1 MSTLEA
7 AFSQLPAPIQDK
19 LGSMIR
25 RVRRL
30 LFIRGLCATLA
41 VALACLLTIM
51 LIDASVTLFSSTSRW
66 VLSLSGLGIT
76 LVAAWWFLL
85 RPLSRRFT
93 LTQMA
98 RIIEIRHPELQE
110 RISTAVELLSSND
123 PESIKG
129 SEELIGA
136 VVDSAIVDVEAV
148 DPKTEFKPART
159 AKFAGIALAL
169 TLVIGGALIIW
180 PTQSW
185 TLLQRAVAPFLDI
198 GNAYADS
205 LVVEPGD
212 IRIAKGETVTIS
224 LSANHKKLKRAEI
237 RRLLEDGSESVERM
251 TLDFEGEDGTRQ
263 FSISFPAVEED
274 FTYRLRA
281 GSALTRY
288 YEVTTVVPPAIG
300 QIEVEYDYPDYT
312 NLETKTAVTE
322 TGEIRAVANTHVTL
336 TTTPTKG
343 IETARLVL
351 NDGADLGEPQLVEG
365 NLQWQFDLKPGVNGH
380 WKIELTDADGFTN
393 QPLTY
398 PLEVLPDKSPSV
410 IVTQP
415 VERELRLRPTEQLP
429 VISEIIE
436 DFGFKDA
443 AFLITPIGADRPEEI
458 PIELPKATRIVE
470 TYVSSATLNLSKI
483 KVNGNQRRLG
493 VQVMVRDSRP
503 ESYDG
508 PGVGLSEP
516 FFITL
521 DVNAKTLAQQA
532 VEAKKKAVEEQLRK
546 AKQELEKA
554 RNEMRRAEQELKRTD
569 DVSERAMRPLK
580 QFSENAENARKEL
593 DKVASSFDE
602 SFLQEQADKARAIA
616 NEEVAQARETS
627 DLIPVTANKS
637 ERLKKSQAARKQIE
651 EAIKGVDEIAKAMR
665 EANEEFDMISKLN
678 DLANRQQEL
687 ANRAEEMSRE
697 EAQREAAINQAT
709 REFTK
714 QKLEEL
720 AKEQMD
726 QFRNQQEQVQQ
737 QLGEM
742 LQDNPEAL
750 EEVLGAQQER
760 AEQLA
765 AAADALAEEQ
775 KDLKALNQEATQS
788 NEAKQDA
795 LREQLI
801 DHLQKEQ
808 EKLASQ
814 MQDQSEAAANKPQPP
829 KSNASDPDTTPEEP
843 QENKPSEKLAKASDQ
858 ASETAEQLANDN
870 LESAADS
877 ANDASESM
885 AEAAAASEASDAS
898 EAAEPSETDSSDP
911 SSPEASPGEPEMA
924 KASDQPAATEGNQPK
939 VPHSPQP
946 SLSDLAQ
953 RQDALAEQI
962 EMVRD
967 GDLQQALSAIEAQ
980 LQADAQ
986 ALRAETNSLEETLQS
1001 LDQHNARSAADRA
1014 EQALNQGANEAKDA
1028 AQHLA
1033 NAEQI
1038 QDQAQSNGQ
1047 LESGELSQPAQQAMQ
1062 RAAQEQQQAA
1072 QALDR
1077 ASGALEAS
1085 ANSLAQSQE
1094 QLQPS
1099 DEGGQVA
1106 DSGEM
1111 AEGFND
1117 VTESAQSQDA
1127 QQASQQAQ
1135 QAADSLQQLAQNAM
1149 KKLGAQ
1155 GQNPGMADSDQPNSN
1170 PELASEP
1177 DGSLNLNE
1185 SGEKTADA
1193 DGSGIPPEL
1202 KAMGISAEDWS
1213 RFKGAISGGNAAGIE
1228 TDLPA
1233 EYRELVGRYFQVI
1246 AKEAGKE

>member
-30 LFIRGLCATLA
+30 LFIRGLCAILA

-66 VLSLSGLGIT
+66 VLSLSGLGLT

-110 RISTAVELLSSND
+110 RVSTAVELLSSND

-136 VVDSAIVDVEAV
+136 VVDSAIIDVEAV
-148 DPKTEFKPART
+148 DPKTEFKLART
-159 AKFAGIALAL
+159 AKFASIALAL
-169 TLVIGGALIIW
+169 ALVISGALIIW

-205 LVVEPGD
+205 LIVEPGD

-224 LSANHKKLKRAEI
+224 VSAKNMKLKRAEI
-237 RRLLEDGSESVERM
+237 RRLLKDGSDSVERM
-251 TLDFEGEDGTRQ
+251 TLDSEGDDGTKQ
-263 FSISFPAVEED
+263 FFISFPAVEED

-281 GSALTRY
+281 GLALTRY

-336 TTTPTKG
+336 TTTPTKE
-343 IETARLVL
+343 IEMARLVL

-365 NLQWQFDLKPGVNGH
+365 SLQWQFDLKPGMNGH

-393 QPLTY
+393 QPPTY

-443 AFLITPIGADRPEEI
+443 AFVITPIGADRPEEI
-458 PIELPKATRIVE
+458 PIELPTATRIAE
-470 TYVSSATLNLSKI
+470 TYVSNATLNLSKI

-508 PGVGLSEP
+508 PGEGLSEP

-546 AKQELEKA
+546 AKQDLEKA
-554 RNEMRRAEQELKRTD
+554 RDEMRRAEQELKRTD

-580 QFSENAENARKEL
+580 QFSENAENARMEL
-593 DKVASSFDE
+593 DKVAASLDE
-602 SFLQEQADKARAIA
+602 SFLQEQADKAKAIA
-616 NEEVAQARETS
+616 NEEVARARETS
-627 DLIPVTANKS
+627 DLIPVTDNKS
-637 ERLKKSQAARKQIE
+637 ERIEKSQEARKQIE
-651 EAIKGVDEIAKAMR
+651 EAIKGIDEIAKVMR
-665 EANEEFDMISKLN
+665 EANEKFDMISKLN

-687 ANRAEEMSRE
+687 ANRAVEMSRE
-697 EAQREAAINQAT
+697 KARREAAIDQAT
-709 REFTK
+709 REFTR

-720 AKEQMD
+720 ANQQMN
-726 QFRNQQEQVQQ
+726 QFRNQQEQVQEQ
-737 QLGEM
+737 IGEM

-750 EEVLGAQQER
+750 EEVLGAQLER
-760 AEQLA
+760 AQQLA
-765 AAADALAEEQ
+765 AAADALAENQ
-775 KDLKALNQEATQS
+775 KDLKALNVEATQS
-788 NEAKQDA
+788 NAAKQEA

-808 EKLASQ
+808 EKIASQ
-814 MQDQSEAAANKPQPP
+814 MQDQSEASANNPQSPKATASKPNIILSYQ
-829 KSNASDPDTTPEEP
+829 
-843 QENKPSEKLAKASDQ
+843 QENETSKKLAKASDQ
-858 ASETAEQLANDN
+858 ARETAEQLANDN
-870 LESAADS
+870 LESAAKS
-877 ANDASESM
+877 ANAASESM
-885 AEAAAASEASDAS
+885 AEAAAPSEAS
-898 EAAEPSETDSSDP
+898 SSDP
-911 SSPEASPGEPEMA
+911 SSSEASPGEPEMA
-924 KASDQPAATEGNQPK
+924 EASDQPAATESNQPE
-939 VPHSPQP
+939 VPDTPLP
-946 SLSDLAQ
+946 SLGDLAQ
-953 RQDALAEQI
+953 RQDAIAKQI
-962 EMVRD
+962 EMVRN
-967 GDLQQALSAIEAQ
+967 GDLQQTLSAIEAQ

-986 ALRAETNSLEETLQS
+986 TLRAETNSFEETLQS

-1014 EQALNQGANEAKDA
+1014 EQALIQGANEAKDA

-1033 NAEQI
+1033 NAEQM
-1038 QDQAQSNGQ
+1038 QDHAQSDGQ
-1047 LESGELSQPAQQAMQ
+1047 LDSGELSQPAQQAMQ

-1072 QALDR
+1072 EALDR

-1085 ANSLAQSQE
+1085 ASSLAQSQE

-1099 DEGGQVA
+1099 DDGNQVA

-1111 AEGFND
+1111 AGGFND

-1135 QAADSLQQLAQNAM
+1135 EAADSLQQLAQNAM

-1155 GQNPGMADSDQPNSN
+1155 GQNQGMADSDQPNSN

-1185 SGEKTADA
+1185 SGEKSADA
-1193 DGSGIPPEL
+1193 YGSNIPPEL
-1202 KAMGISAEDWS
+1202 EAMGISAEDWS

>member
-66 VLSLSGLGIT
+66 VLSLSGLGLT
-76 LVAAWWFLL
+76 LVATWWFLL

-159 AKFAGIALAL
+159 AKFASIALAL
-169 TLVIGGALIIW
+169 TLIISGALIIW
-180 PTQSW
+180 PAQSW

-205 LVVEPGD
+205 LIVEPGD

-224 LSANHKKLKRAEI
+224 VSAKNKKLKRAEI
-237 RRLLEDGSESVERM
+237 RRLLEDGSESLERM
-251 TLDFEGEDGTRQ
+251 TLDFEGDDGTKQ

-281 GSALTRY
+281 GLALTRY
-288 YEVTTVVPPAIG
+288 YEVTTVVAPAIG

-322 TGEIRAVANTHVTL
+322 TGEIRAVANTRVTL
-336 TTTPTKG
+336 TTTPTKE
-343 IETARLVL
+343 IEMARLVL
-351 NDGADLGEPQLVEG
+351 NNGADLGEPKLVEG
-365 NLQWQFDLKPGVNGH
+365 SLQWQFDLKPGMNGH

-393 QPLTY
+393 QPPTY

-443 AFLITPIGADRPEEI
+443 AFVITPIGTDRPEEI
-458 PIELPKATRIVE
+458 PIELPTATRIAE
-470 TYVSSATLNLSKI
+470 TYVSNATLNLSKI

-508 PGVGLSEP
+508 PGEGLSEL

-546 AKQELEKA
+546 AKQDLEKA
-554 RNEMRRAEQELKRTD
+554 RDEMRRAEQELKRTD

-580 QFSENAENARKEL
+580 QFSENAENARMEL
-593 DKVASSFDE
+593 DKVAASLDE
-602 SFLQEQADKARAIA
+602 SFLQEQADKAKAIA
-616 NEEVAQARETS
+616 NEEVAKARETS
-627 DLIPVTANKS
+627 DLIPMTDNKS
-637 ERLKKSQAARKQIE
+637 ERIEKSQEARKQIE
-651 EAIKGVDEIAKAMR
+651 EAITGIDEIAKAMR
-665 EANEEFDMISKLN
+665 EANEKFDMISKLN

-697 EAQREAAINQAT
+697 KAQREAAIDQAT
-709 REFTK
+709 REFTQ

-720 AKEQMD
+720 ANQQMN
-726 QFRNQQEQVQQ
+726 QFRNQQEQVQE

-750 EEVLGAQQER
+750 EEVLGAQLER
-760 AEQLA
+760 AQQLA
-765 AAADALAEEQ
+765 AAADALAENQ
-775 KDLKALNQEATQS
+775 KDLKALNVEATHSNAAKQEA
-788 NEAKQDA
+788 
-795 LREQLI
+795 LRGQLI

-808 EKLASQ
+808 EKIASQ
-814 MQDQSEAAANKPQPP
+814 MHDQSEAAANNPQSP
-829 KSNASDPDTTPEEP
+829 KATASDTNTTLSDQ
-843 QENKPSEKLAKASDQ
+843 QENETSKKLAKASDQ
-858 ASETAEQLANDN
+858 ARETAEQLANDN
-870 LESAADS
+870 LESAAKS
-877 ANDASESM
+877 ANAASESM
-885 AEAAAASEASDAS
+885 AEAAASDAAATSEAS
-898 EAAEPSETDSSDP
+898 SSDP
-911 SSPEASPGEPEMA
+911 SSSEASPGEPEMA
-924 KASDQPAATEGNQPK
+924 EASDQPAATESNQPE
-939 VPHSPQP
+939 VPDTPLP
-946 SLSDLAQ
+946 SLGDLAQ
-953 RQDALAEQI
+953 RQDAIAEQI

-967 GDLQQALSAIEAQ
+967 GDLQQTLSAIEAQ

-986 ALRAETNSLEETLQS
+986 TLRAETNSFEETLQS

-1014 EQALNQGANEAKDA
+1014 EQALIQGANEAKDA

-1033 NAEQI
+1033 NAEQM
-1038 QDQAQSNGQ
+1038 QDQAQSSGQ
-1047 LESGELSQPAQQAMQ
+1047 LSSGELSQPAQQAMQ

-1072 QALDR
+1072 EALDR

-1085 ANSLAQSQE
+1085 ASSLAQSQE
-1094 QLQPS
+1094 QIHPF
-1099 DEGGQVA
+1099 DDGNQVA

-1111 AEGFND
+1111 AGGFND
-1117 VTESAQSQDA
+1117 VTESAQSEDA

-1135 QAADSLQQLAQNAM
+1135 EAADSLQQLAQNAM

-1155 GQNPGMADSDQPNSN
+1155 GQNQSMADSDQPNSD
-1170 PELASEP
+1170 PDLASEP

-1185 SGEKTADA
+1185 SGEKSADA
-1193 DGSGIPPEL
+1193 YGSNIPPEL
-1202 KAMGISAEDWS
+1202 KAMGVSAEDWS

>member
-30 LFIRGLCATLA
+30 LFIRGLCAILA

-66 VLSLSGLGIT
+66 VLSLSGLGLT

-110 RISTAVELLSSND
+110 RVSTAVELLSSND

-136 VVDSAIVDVEAV
+136 VVDSAIIDVEAV
-148 DPKTEFKPART
+148 DPKTEFKLART
-159 AKFAGIALAL
+159 AKFASIALAL
-169 TLVIGGALIIW
+169 ALVISGALIIW

-205 LVVEPGD
+205 LIVEPGD

-224 LSANHKKLKRAEI
+224 VSAKNMKLKRAEI
-237 RRLLEDGSESVERM
+237 RRLLKDGSDSVERM
-251 TLDFEGEDGTRQ
+251 TLDSEGDDGTKQ
-263 FSISFPAVEED
+263 FFISFPAVEED

-281 GSALTRY
+281 GLALTRY

-336 TTTPTKG
+336 TTTPTKE
-343 IETARLVL
+343 IEMARLVL

-365 NLQWQFDLKPGVNGH
+365 SLQWQFDLKPGMNGH

-393 QPLTY
+393 QPPTY

-443 AFLITPIGADRPEEI
+443 AFVITPIGADRPEEI
-458 PIELPKATRIVE
+458 PIELPTATRIAE
-470 TYVSSATLNLSKI
+470 TYVSNATLNLSKI

-508 PGVGLSEP
+508 PGEGLSEP

-546 AKQELEKA
+546 AKQDLEKA
-554 RNEMRRAEQELKRTD
+554 RDEMRRAEQELKRTD

-580 QFSENAENARKEL
+580 QFSENAENARMEL
-593 DKVASSFDE
+593 DKVAASLDE
-602 SFLQEQADKARAIA
+602 SFLQEQADKAKAIA
-616 NEEVAQARETS
+616 NEEVARARETS
-627 DLIPVTANKS
+627 DLIPVTDNKS
-637 ERLKKSQAARKQIE
+637 ERIEKSQEARKQIE
-651 EAIKGVDEIAKAMR
+651 EAIKGIDEIAKVMR
-665 EANEEFDMISKLN
+665 EANEKFDMISKLN

-687 ANRAEEMSRE
+687 ANRAVEMSRE
-697 EAQREAAINQAT
+697 KARREAAIDQAT
-709 REFTK
+709 REFTR

-720 AKEQMD
+720 ANQQMN
-726 QFRNQQEQVQQ
+726 QFRNQQEQVQEQ
-737 QLGEM
+737 IGEM

-750 EEVLGAQQER
+750 EEVLGAQLER
-760 AEQLA
+760 AQQLA
-765 AAADALAEEQ
+765 AAADALAENQ
-775 KDLKALNQEATQS
+775 KDLKALNVEATQS
-788 NEAKQDA
+788 NAAKQEA

-808 EKLASQ
+808 EKIASQ
-814 MQDQSEAAANKPQPP
+814 MQDQSEASANNPQSP
-829 KSNASDPDTTPEEP
+829 KATALNPNIILSYQ
-843 QENKPSEKLAKASDQ
+843 QENETSKKLAKASDQ
-858 ASETAEQLANDN
+858 ARETAEQLANDN
-870 LESAADS
+870 LESAAKS
-877 ANDASESM
+877 ANAASESM
-885 AEAAAASEASDAS
+885 AEAAAPSEAS
-898 EAAEPSETDSSDP
+898 SSDP
-911 SSPEASPGEPEMA
+911 SSSEASPGEPEMA
-924 KASDQPAATEGNQPK
+924 EASDQPAATESNQPE
-939 VPHSPQP
+939 VPDTPLP
-946 SLSDLAQ
+946 SLGDLAQ
-953 RQDALAEQI
+953 RQDAIAKQI
-962 EMVRD
+962 EMVRN
-967 GDLQQALSAIEAQ
+967 GDLQQTLSAIEAQ

-986 ALRAETNSLEETLQS
+986 TLRAETNSFEETLQS

-1014 EQALNQGANEAKDA
+1014 EQALIQGANEAKDA

-1033 NAEQI
+1033 NAEQM
-1038 QDQAQSNGQ
+1038 QDHAQSDGQ
-1047 LESGELSQPAQQAMQ
+1047 LDSGELSQPAQQAMQ

-1072 QALDR
+1072 EALDR

-1085 ANSLAQSQE
+1085 ASSLAQSQE

-1099 DEGGQVA
+1099 DDGNQVA

-1111 AEGFND
+1111 AGGFND

-1135 QAADSLQQLAQNAM
+1135 EAADSLQQLAQNAM

-1155 GQNPGMADSDQPNSN
+1155 GQNQGMADSDQPNSN

-1185 SGEKTADA
+1185 SGEKSADA
-1193 DGSGIPPEL
+1193 YGSNIPPEL
-1202 KAMGISAEDWS
+1202 EAMGISAEDWS

>member
-19 LGSMIR
+19 LGLMIR

-66 VLSLSGLGIT
+66 VLSLSGLGLT
-76 LVAAWWFLL
+76 LVAAWWSLL

-110 RISTAVELLSSND
+110 RISTSVELLSSND

-129 SEELIGA
+129 SQELIGA
-136 VVDSAIVDVEAV
+136 VVDSAIVDVQAV

-159 AKFAGIALAL
+159 AKFASITLAL
-169 TLVIGGALIIW
+169 TLVISGALIIW

-205 LVVEPGD
+205 LIVEPGD
-212 IRIAKGETVTIS
+212 TRIAKGETVTIS
-224 LSANHKKLKRAEI
+224 VSAKNKKLKRAEI

-251 TLDFEGEDGTRQ
+251 TLDFEGDDGTKQ
-263 FSISFPAVEED
+263 FSISFPAVGED

-281 GSALTRY
+281 GLALTRY
-288 YEVTTVVPPAIG
+288 YKVTTVVPPAIG
-300 QIEVEYDYPDYT
+300 QIEVEYNYPDYT
-312 NLETKTAVTE
+312 NLETKTAITE

-336 TTTPTKG
+336 TTTPTKE
-343 IETARLVL
+343 IEMARLVL

-365 NLQWQFDLKPGVNGH
+365 SLQWQFDLKPGMNGH
-380 WKIELTDADGFTN
+380 WKIELTDAEGFTN
-393 QPLTY
+393 QPPTY

-458 PIELPKATRIVE
+458 PIELPTATRIAE
-470 TYVSSATLNLSKI
+470 TYVSNATLSLNKI
-483 KVNGNQRRLG
+483 KVNGIQRRLG

-508 PGVGLSEP
+508 PGEGVSEP

-546 AKQELEKA
+546 AKQDLEKA
-554 RNEMRRAEQELKRTD
+554 RDGMRRAEQELKRTD

-580 QFSENAENARKEL
+580 QFSENAENAQTEL
-593 DKVASSFDE
+593 DKVAASLDD
-602 SFLQEQADKARAIA
+602 SFLQEQADKAKAIA
-616 NEEVAQARETS
+616 NEEVAKARETS
-627 DLIPVTANKS
+627 DMIPVTDNKS
-637 ERLKKSQAARKQIE
+637 ERIEKSQKARKQIE
-651 EAIKGVDEIAKAMR
+651 EAIKGIDEIAEAMR
-665 EANEEFDMISKLN
+665 EASETFDMISELN
-678 DLANRQQEL
+678 DLATRQQEL

-697 EAQREAAINQAT
+697 KAQREAAIDQAT
-709 REFTK
+709 REFTQ

-720 AKEQMD
+720 ANQQMN
-726 QFRNQQEQVQQ
+726 QFRNQQEQVQE

-742 LQDNPEAL
+742 LQDNSEAL
-750 EEVLGAQQER
+750 EEVLGAQLER
-760 AEQLA
+760 AQQLA
-765 AAADALAEEQ
+765 AAADALAEKQ
-775 KDLKALNQEATQS
+775 KDLKALNEEATQS
-788 NEAKQDA
+788 NAAKQEA

-801 DHLQKEQ
+801 DHLQMEQ

-814 MQDQSEAAANKPQPP
+814 IQDQSEAAANKPQSP
-829 KSNASDPDTTPEEP
+829 KPNVSDPDTTPAER
-843 QENKPSEKLAKASDQ
+843 QENKPSEKLAEASNQ
-858 ASETAEQLANDN
+858 ASETAEQLANDD

-885 AEAAAASEASDAS
+885 AEAAASDA
-898 EAAEPSETDSSDP
+898 AAPSESSSSDP
-911 SSPEASPGEPEMA
+911 SSSEASPGEPEMA
-924 KASDQPAATEGNQPK
+924 EAGDQPAATEGNQPE
-939 VPHSPQP
+939 VPNPPLP
-946 SLSDLAQ
+946 SISDLAQ
-953 RQDALAEQI
+953 RQDAITEQI

-986 ALRAETNSLEETLQS
+986 ALRNETNSLEETLQS
-1001 LDQHNARSAADRA
+1001 LDQHSARSAADRA
-1014 EQALNQGANEAKDA
+1014 KQALNQGANEAKDA

-1033 NAEQI
+1033 NAEQM
-1038 QDQAQSNGQ
+1038 QDQAQSSGQ
-1047 LESGELSQPAQQAMQ
+1047 LESGELSQPAQLAMQ

-1099 DEGGQVA
+1099 DDGGQVA

-1149 KKLGAQ
+1149 RKLGAQ
-1155 GQNPGMADSDQPNSN
+1155 GQNQGMADSDQPNSN

-1193 DGSGIPPEL
+1193 DGSGIPSEL

-1228 TDLPA
+1228 TDLPV

>member
-19 LGSMIR
+19 LGLMIR

-66 VLSLSGLGIT
+66 VLSLSGLGLT
-76 LVAAWWFLL
+76 LVAAWWSLL

-110 RISTAVELLSSND
+110 RISTSVELLSSND

-129 SEELIGA
+129 SQELIGA
-136 VVDSAIVDVEAV
+136 VVDSAIVDVQAV

-159 AKFAGIALAL
+159 AKFASITLAL
-169 TLVIGGALIIW
+169 TLVISGALIIW

-205 LVVEPGD
+205 LIVEPGD
-212 IRIAKGETVTIS
+212 TRIAKGETVTIS
-224 LSANHKKLKRAEI
+224 VSAKNKKLKRAEI

-251 TLDFEGEDGTRQ
+251 TLDFEGDDGTKQ
-263 FSISFPAVEED
+263 FSISFPAVGED

-281 GSALTRY
+281 GLALTRY

-300 QIEVEYDYPDYT
+300 QIEVEYNYPDYT
-312 NLETKTAVTE
+312 NLETKTAITE

-336 TTTPTKG
+336 TTTPTKE
-343 IETARLVL
+343 IEMARLVL

-365 NLQWQFDLKPGVNGH
+365 SLQWQFDLKPGMNGH
-380 WKIELTDADGFTN
+380 WKIELTDAEGFTN
-393 QPLTY
+393 QPPTY

-458 PIELPKATRIVE
+458 PIELPTATRIAE
-470 TYVSSATLNLSKI
+470 TYVSNATLSLNKI
-483 KVNGNQRRLG
+483 KVNGIQRRLG

-508 PGVGLSEP
+508 PGEGVSEP

-546 AKQELEKA
+546 AKQDLEKA
-554 RNEMRRAEQELKRTD
+554 RDGMRRAEQELKRTD

-580 QFSENAENARKEL
+580 QFSENAENAQTEL
-593 DKVASSFDE
+593 DKVAASLDD
-602 SFLQEQADKARAIA
+602 SFLQEQADKAKAIA
-616 NEEVAQARETS
+616 NEEVAKARETS
-627 DLIPVTANKS
+627 DMIPVTDNKS
-637 ERLKKSQAARKQIE
+637 ERIEKSQKARKQIE
-651 EAIKGVDEIAKAMR
+651 EAIKGIDEIAEAMR
-665 EANEEFDMISKLN
+665 EASETFDMISELN
-678 DLANRQQEL
+678 DLATRQQEL

-697 EAQREAAINQAT
+697 KAQREAAIDQAT
-709 REFTK
+709 REFTQ

-720 AKEQMD
+720 ANQQMN
-726 QFRNQQEQVQQ
+726 QFRNQQEQVQE

-742 LQDNPEAL
+742 LQDNSEAL
-750 EEVLGAQQER
+750 EEVLGAQLER
-760 AEQLA
+760 AQQLA
-765 AAADALAEEQ
+765 AAADALAEKQ
-775 KDLKALNQEATQS
+775 KDLKALNEEATQS
-788 NEAKQDA
+788 NAAKQEA

-801 DHLQKEQ
+801 DHLQMEQ

-814 MQDQSEAAANKPQPP
+814 IQDQSEAAANKPQSP
-829 KSNASDPDTTPEEP
+829 KPNVSDPDTTPAER
-843 QENKPSEKLAKASDQ
+843 QENKPSEKLAEASNQ
-858 ASETAEQLANDN
+858 ASETAEQLANDD

-885 AEAAAASEASDAS
+885 AEAAASDA
-898 EAAEPSETDSSDP
+898 AAPSESSSSDP
-911 SSPEASPGEPEMA
+911 SSSEASPGEPEMA
-924 KASDQPAATEGNQPK
+924 EAGDQPAATEGNQPE
-939 VPHSPQP
+939 VSNPPLP
-946 SLSDLAQ
+946 SISDLAQ
-953 RQDALAEQI
+953 RQDAITEQI

-986 ALRAETNSLEETLQS
+986 ALRNETNSLEETLQS
-1001 LDQHNARSAADRA
+1001 LDQHSARSAADRA
-1014 EQALNQGANEAKDA
+1014 KQALNQGANEAKDA

-1033 NAEQI
+1033 NAEQM
-1038 QDQAQSNGQ
+1038 QDQAQSSGQ
-1047 LESGELSQPAQQAMQ
+1047 LESGELSQPAQLAMQ

-1099 DEGGQVA
+1099 DDGGQVA

-1149 KKLGAQ
+1149 RKLGAQ
-1155 GQNPGMADSDQPNSN
+1155 GQNQGMADSDQPNSN

-1193 DGSGIPPEL
+1193 DGSGIPSEL

-1228 TDLPA
+1228 TDLPV

>member
-19 LGSMIR
+19 LGLMIR

-66 VLSLSGLGIT
+66 VLSLSGLGLT
-76 LVAAWWFLL
+76 LVAAWWSLL

-110 RISTAVELLSSND
+110 RISTSVELLSSND

-129 SEELIGA
+129 SQELIGA
-136 VVDSAIVDVEAV
+136 VVDSAIVDVQAV

-159 AKFAGIALAL
+159 AKFASITLAL
-169 TLVIGGALIIW
+169 TLVISGALIIW

-205 LVVEPGD
+205 LIVEPGD
-212 IRIAKGETVTIS
+212 TRIAKGETVTIS
-224 LSANHKKLKRAEI
+224 VSAKNKKLKRAEI

-251 TLDFEGEDGTRQ
+251 TLDFEGDDGTKQ
-263 FSISFPAVEED
+263 FSISFPAVGED

-281 GSALTRY
+281 GLALTRY

-300 QIEVEYDYPDYT
+300 QIEVEYNYPDYT
-312 NLETKTAVTE
+312 NLETKTAITE

-336 TTTPTKG
+336 TTTPTKE
-343 IETARLVL
+343 IEMARLVL

-365 NLQWQFDLKPGVNGH
+365 SLQWQFDLKPGMNGH
-380 WKIELTDADGFTN
+380 WKIELTDAEGFTN
-393 QPLTY
+393 QPPTY

-458 PIELPKATRIVE
+458 PIELPTATRIAE
-470 TYVSSATLNLSKI
+470 TYVSNATLNLNKI
-483 KVNGNQRRLG
+483 KVNGIQRRLG

-508 PGVGLSEP
+508 PGEGVSEP

-546 AKQELEKA
+546 AKQDLEKA
-554 RNEMRRAEQELKRTD
+554 RDGMRRAEQELKRTD

-580 QFSENAENARKEL
+580 QFSENAENAQTEL
-593 DKVASSFDE
+593 DKVAASLDD
-602 SFLQEQADKARAIA
+602 SFLQEQADKAKAIA
-616 NEEVAQARETS
+616 NEEVAKARETS
-627 DLIPVTANKS
+627 DMIPVTDNKS
-637 ERLKKSQAARKQIE
+637 ERIEKSQKARKQIE
-651 EAIKGVDEIAKAMR
+651 EAIKGIDEIAEAMR
-665 EANEEFDMISKLN
+665 EASETFDMISELN
-678 DLANRQQEL
+678 DLATRQQEL

-697 EAQREAAINQAT
+697 KAQREAAIDQAT
-709 REFTK
+709 REFTQ

-720 AKEQMD
+720 ANQQMN
-726 QFRNQQEQVQQ
+726 QFRNQQEQVQE

-742 LQDNPEAL
+742 LQDNSEAL
-750 EEVLGAQQER
+750 EEVLGAQLER
-760 AEQLA
+760 AKQLA
-765 AAADALAEEQ
+765 AAADALAEKQ
-775 KDLKALNQEATQS
+775 KDLKALNEEATQS
-788 NEAKQDA
+788 NTAKQEA

-801 DHLQKEQ
+801 DHLQMEQ

-814 MQDQSEAAANKPQPP
+814 IQDQSEAAANKPQSP
-829 KSNASDPDTTPEEP
+829 KPNVSDPDTTPAER
-843 QENKPSEKLAKASDQ
+843 QENKPSEKLAEASNQ
-858 ASETAEQLANDN
+858 ASETAEQLANDD

-885 AEAAAASEASDAS
+885 AEAAASDA
-898 EAAEPSETDSSDP
+898 AAPSESSSSDP
-911 SSPEASPGEPEMA
+911 SSSEASPGEPEMA
-924 KASDQPAATEGNQPK
+924 EAGDQPAATEGNQPE
-939 VPHSPQP
+939 VPNPPLP
-946 SLSDLAQ
+946 SISDLAQ
-953 RQDALAEQI
+953 RQDAITEQI

-986 ALRAETNSLEETLQS
+986 ALRNETNSLEETLQS
-1001 LDQHNARSAADRA
+1001 LDQHSARSAADRA
-1014 EQALNQGANEAKDA
+1014 KQALNQGANEAKDA

-1033 NAEQI
+1033 NAEQM
-1038 QDQAQSNGQ
+1038 QDQAQSSGQ
-1047 LESGELSQPAQQAMQ
+1047 LESGELSQPAQLAMQ

-1099 DEGGQVA
+1099 DDGGQVA

-1149 KKLGAQ
+1149 RKLGAQ
-1155 GQNPGMADSDQPNSN
+1155 GQNQGMADSDQPNSN

-1193 DGSGIPPEL
+1193 DGSGIPSEL

-1228 TDLPA
+1228 TDLPV

>member
-30 LFIRGLCATLA
+30 LFIRGLCAILA

-66 VLSLSGLGIT
+66 VLSLSGLGLT

-110 RISTAVELLSSND
+110 RVSTAVELLSSND

-136 VVDSAIVDVEAV
+136 VVDSAIIDVEAV
-148 DPKTEFKPART
+148 DPKTEFKLART
-159 AKFAGIALAL
+159 AKFASIALAL
-169 TLVIGGALIIW
+169 ALVISGALIIW

-205 LVVEPGD
+205 LIVEPGD

-224 LSANHKKLKRAEI
+224 VSAKNMKLKRAEI
-237 RRLLEDGSESVERM
+237 RRLLKDGSDSVERM
-251 TLDFEGEDGTRQ
+251 TLDSEGDDGTKQ
-263 FSISFPAVEED
+263 FFISFPAVEED

-281 GSALTRY
+281 GLALTRY

-336 TTTPTKG
+336 TTTPTKE
-343 IETARLVL
+343 IEMARLVL

-365 NLQWQFDLKPGVNGH
+365 SLQWQFDLKPGMNGH

-393 QPLTY
+393 QPPTY

-443 AFLITPIGADRPEEI
+443 AFVITPIGADRPEEI
-458 PIELPKATRIVE
+458 PIELPTATRIAE
-470 TYVSSATLNLSKI
+470 TYVSNATLNLSKI

-508 PGVGLSEP
+508 PGEGLSEP

-546 AKQELEKA
+546 AKQDLEKA
-554 RNEMRRAEQELKRTD
+554 RDEMRRAEQELKRTD

-580 QFSENAENARKEL
+580 QFSENAENARMEL
-593 DKVASSFDE
+593 DKVAASLDE
-602 SFLQEQADKARAIA
+602 SFLQEQADKAKAIA
-616 NEEVAQARETS
+616 NEEVARARETS
-627 DLIPVTANKS
+627 DLIPVTDNKS
-637 ERLKKSQAARKQIE
+637 ERIEKSQEARKQIE
-651 EAIKGVDEIAKAMR
+651 EAIKGIDEIAKVMR
-665 EANEEFDMISKLN
+665 EANEKFDMISKLN

-687 ANRAEEMSRE
+687 ANRAVEMSRE
-697 EAQREAAINQAT
+697 KARREAAIDQAT
-709 REFTK
+709 REFTR

-720 AKEQMD
+720 ANQQMN
-726 QFRNQQEQVQQ
+726 QFRNQQEQVQEQ
-737 QLGEM
+737 IGEM

-750 EEVLGAQQER
+750 EEVLGAQLER
-760 AEQLA
+760 AQQLA
-765 AAADALAEEQ
+765 AAADALAENQ
-775 KDLKALNQEATQS
+775 KDLKALNVEATQS
-788 NEAKQDA
+788 NAAKQEA

-808 EKLASQ
+808 EKIASQ
-814 MQDQSEAAANKPQPP
+814 MRDQSEASANNPQSP
-829 KSNASDPDTTPEEP
+829 KATASDPNTTLSDQ
-843 QENKPSEKLAKASDQ
+843 QENETSKKLAKASDQ
-858 ASETAEQLANDN
+858 ARETAEQLANDN
-870 LESAADS
+870 LESAAKS
-877 ANDASESM
+877 ANAASESM
-885 AEAAAASEASDAS
+885 AEAAAPSEAS
-898 EAAEPSETDSSDP
+898 SSDP
-911 SSPEASPGEPEMA
+911 SSSEASPGEPEMA
-924 KASDQPAATEGNQPK
+924 EASDQPAATESNQPE
-939 VPHSPQP
+939 VPDTPLP
-946 SLSDLAQ
+946 SLGDLAQ
-953 RQDALAEQI
+953 RQDAIAKQI
-962 EMVRD
+962 EMVRN
-967 GDLQQALSAIEAQ
+967 GDLQQTLSAIEAQ

-986 ALRAETNSLEETLQS
+986 TLRAETNSFEETLQS

-1014 EQALNQGANEAKDA
+1014 EQALIQGANEAKDA

-1033 NAEQI
+1033 NAEQM
-1038 QDQAQSNGQ
+1038 QDHAQSDGQ
-1047 LESGELSQPAQQAMQ
+1047 LDSGELSQPAQQAMQ

-1072 QALDR
+1072 EALDR

-1085 ANSLAQSQE
+1085 ASSLAQSQE

-1099 DEGGQVA
+1099 DDGNQVA

-1111 AEGFND
+1111 AGGFND

-1135 QAADSLQQLAQNAM
+1135 EAADSLQQLAQNAM

-1155 GQNPGMADSDQPNSN
+1155 GQNQGMADSDQPNSN

-1185 SGEKTADA
+1185 SGEKSADA
-1193 DGSGIPPEL
+1193 YGSNIPPEL
-1202 KAMGISAEDWS
+1202 EAMGISAEDWS

>member
-1 MSTLEA
+1 MSTLET

-66 VLSLSGLGIT
+66 VLSLSGLGLT
-76 LVAAWWFLL
+76 LVATWWFLL

-159 AKFAGIALAL
+159 AKFASIALAL
-169 TLVIGGALIIW
+169 TLIISGALIIW
-180 PTQSW
+180 PAQSW

-205 LVVEPGD
+205 LIVEPGD

-224 LSANHKKLKRAEI
+224 VSAKNKKLKRAEI
-237 RRLLEDGSESVERM
+237 RRLLEDGSESLERM
-251 TLDFEGEDGTRQ
+251 TLDFEGDDGTKQ

-281 GSALTRY
+281 GLALTRY
-288 YEVTTVVPPAIG
+288 YEVTTVVAPAIG

-322 TGEIRAVANTHVTL
+322 TGEIRAVANTRVTL
-336 TTTPTKG
+336 TTTPTKE
-343 IETARLVL
+343 IEMARLVL
-351 NDGADLGEPQLVEG
+351 NNGADLGEPKLVEG
-365 NLQWQFDLKPGVNGH
+365 SLQWQFDLKPGMNGH

-393 QPLTY
+393 QPPTY

-443 AFLITPIGADRPEEI
+443 AFVIIPIGTDRPEEI
-458 PIELPKATRIVE
+458 PIELPTATRIAE
-470 TYVSSATLNLSKI
+470 TYVSNATLNLSKI

-508 PGVGLSEP
+508 PGEGLSEL

-546 AKQELEKA
+546 AKQDLEKA
-554 RNEMRRAEQELKRTD
+554 RDEMRRAEQELKRTD

-580 QFSENAENARKEL
+580 QFSENAENARMEL
-593 DKVASSFDE
+593 DKVAASLDE
-602 SFLQEQADKARAIA
+602 SFLQEQADKAKAIA
-616 NEEVAQARETS
+616 NEEVAKARETS
-627 DLIPVTANKS
+627 DLIPMTDNKS
-637 ERLKKSQAARKQIE
+637 ERIEKSQEAREQIE
-651 EAIKGVDEIAKAMR
+651 EAITGIDEIAKAMR
-665 EANEEFDMISKLN
+665 EANEKFDMISKLN

-697 EAQREAAINQAT
+697 KAQREAAIDQAT
-709 REFTK
+709 REFTQ

-720 AKEQMD
+720 ANQQMN
-726 QFRNQQEQVQQ
+726 QFRNQQEQVQE

-750 EEVLGAQQER
+750 EEVLGAQLER
-760 AEQLA
+760 AQQLA
-765 AAADALAEEQ
+765 AAADALAENQ
-775 KDLKALNQEATQS
+775 KDLKALNVEATHSNAAKQEA
-788 NEAKQDA
+788 
-795 LREQLI
+795 LRGQLI

-808 EKLASQ
+808 EKIASQ
-814 MQDQSEAAANKPQPP
+814 MHDQSEAAANNPQSP
-829 KSNASDPDTTPEEP
+829 KATASDTNTTLSD
-843 QENKPSEKLAKASDQ
+843 QGENETSKKLAKASDQ
-858 ASETAEQLANDN
+858 ARETAAQLANDN
-870 LESAADS
+870 LESAAKS
-877 ANDASESM
+877 ANAASESM
-885 AEAAAASEASDAS
+885 AEAAASDAAATPEAS
-898 EAAEPSETDSSDP
+898 SSDP
-911 SSPEASPGEPEMA
+911 SSSEASPGEPEMA
-924 KASDQPAATEGNQPK
+924 EASDQPATTESNQPE
-939 VPHSPQP
+939 VPDTPLP
-946 SLSDLAQ
+946 SLGDLAQ
-953 RQDALAEQI
+953 RQDAIAEQI

-967 GDLQQALSAIEAQ
+967 GDLQQTLSAIEAQ

-986 ALRAETNSLEETLQS
+986 TLRAETNSFEETLQS

-1014 EQALNQGANEAKDA
+1014 EQALIQGANEAKDA

-1033 NAEQI
+1033 NAEQM
-1038 QDQAQSNGQ
+1038 QDQAQSSGQ
-1047 LESGELSQPAQQAMQ
+1047 LSSGELSQPAQQAMQ

-1072 QALDR
+1072 EALDR

-1085 ANSLAQSQE
+1085 ASSLAQSQE
-1094 QLQPS
+1094 QIQPF
-1099 DEGGQVA
+1099 DDGNQVA

-1111 AEGFND
+1111 AGGFND
-1117 VTESAQSQDA
+1117 VTESAQSEDA

-1135 QAADSLQQLAQNAM
+1135 EAADSLQQLAQNAM

-1155 GQNPGMADSDQPNSN
+1155 GQNQSMADSDQPNSD
-1170 PELASEP
+1170 PDLASEP

-1185 SGEKTADA
+1185 SGEKSADA
-1193 DGSGIPPEL
+1193 YGSNIPPEL
-1202 KAMGISAEDWS
+1202 KAMGVSAEDWS

>member
-66 VLSLSGLGIT
+66 VFSLSGLGLT

-110 RISTAVELLSSND
+110 RVSTAVELLSSND

-159 AKFAGIALAL
+159 AKFASIALAL
-169 TLVIGGALIIW
+169 TLIISGALIIW

-205 LVVEPGD
+205 LIVEPGD

-224 LSANHKKLKRAEI
+224 VSAKNKKLKRAEI
-237 RRLLEDGSESVERM
+237 RRLLEDGSDSVERM
-251 TLDFEGEDGTRQ
+251 TLDFEGDDGTKQ

-281 GSALTRY
+281 GLALTRY
-288 YEVTTVVPPAIG
+288 YEVTTVVAPAIG

-336 TTTPTKG
+336 TTTPTKE
-343 IETARLVL
+343 IEMARLVL
-351 NDGADLGEPQLVEG
+351 NNGADLGEPQLVEG
-365 NLQWQFDLKPGVNGH
+365 SLQWQFDLKLGMNGH

-393 QPLTY
+393 QPPTY

-443 AFLITPIGADRPEEI
+443 AFVITPIGADRPEEI
-458 PIELPKATRIVE
+458 PIELPTATRIAE
-470 TYVSSATLNLSKI
+470 TYVSNATLNLSKI
-483 KVNGNQRRLG
+483 KVNGTQRRLG

-508 PGVGLSEP
+508 PGEGLSEP

-546 AKQELEKA
+546 AKQDLEKA
-554 RNEMRRAEQELKRTD
+554 RDEMRRAEQELKRTD

-580 QFSENAENARKEL
+580 QFSENAENARMEL
-593 DKVASSFDE
+593 DKVAASLDE
-602 SFLQEQADKARAIA
+602 SFLQEQADKAKAIA
-616 NEEVAQARETS
+616 NEEVARARETS
-627 DLIPVTANKS
+627 DLIPVMDNKS
-637 ERLKKSQAARKQIE
+637 ERIEKSQEARKQIE
-651 EAIKGVDEIAKAMR
+651 EAIKGIDEIAKVMR
-665 EANEEFDMISKLN
+665 EANEKFDMISKLN

-687 ANRAEEMSRE
+687 ANRAEEMSLE
-697 EAQREAAINQAT
+697 KAQREAAIDQAT
-709 REFTK
+709 REFTR

-720 AKEQMD
+720 ANQQMN
-726 QFRNQQEQVQQ
+726 QFRNQQEQVQEQ
-737 QLGEM
+737 IGEM

-760 AEQLA
+760 AQQLA
-765 AAADALAEEQ
+765 AAADALAENQ
-775 KDLKALNQEATQS
+775 KDLKALNVEATQS
-788 NEAKQDA
+788 NAAKQEA

-808 EKLASQ
+808 EKIASQ
-814 MQDQSEAAANKPQPP
+814 MQDQSEAAANNPQSP
-829 KSNASDPDTTPEEP
+829 KATASDPNTTLSDQ
-843 QENKPSEKLAKASDQ
+843 QENETSKKLAKASDQ
-858 ASETAEQLANDN
+858 ARETAEQLANDN
-870 LESAADS
+870 LESAANA
-877 ANDASESM
+877 ANAASESM
-885 AEAAAASEASDAS
+885 AEAAASDA
-898 EAAEPSETDSSDP
+898 AAPSEESSSDP
-911 SSPEASPGEPEMA
+911 SSSEASPGEPEMA
-924 KASDQPAATEGNQPK
+924 EASDQPAATESNQPE
-939 VPHSPQP
+939 VPDTPLP
-946 SLSDLAQ
+946 SLGDLAQ
-953 RQDALAEQI
+953 RQDAIAEQI
-962 EMVRD
+962 EMVRN
-967 GDLQQALSAIEAQ
+967 GDLQQTLSAIEAQ

-986 ALRAETNSLEETLQS
+986 TLRAETNSFEETLQS

-1014 EQALNQGANEAKDA
+1014 EQALIQGANEAKDA

-1033 NAEQI
+1033 NAEQM
-1038 QDQAQSNGQ
+1038 QDQAQSDGQ
-1047 LESGELSQPAQQAMQ
+1047 LDSGELSQPAQQAMQ

-1072 QALDR
+1072 EALDR

-1085 ANSLAQSQE
+1085 ASSLAQSQE

-1099 DEGGQVA
+1099 DDDNQVA

-1111 AEGFND
+1111 AGGFND

-1135 QAADSLQQLAQNAM
+1135 EAADSLQQLAQNAM

-1155 GQNPGMADSDQPNSN
+1155 GQNQGMADSDQPNSN

-1185 SGEKTADA
+1185 SGEKSADA
-1193 DGSGIPPEL
+1193 YGSNIPPEL

>member
-19 LGSMIR
+19 LGLMIR

-66 VLSLSGLGIT
+66 VLSLSGLGLT
-76 LVAAWWFLL
+76 LVAAWWSLL

-110 RISTAVELLSSND
+110 RISTSVELLSSND

-129 SEELIGA
+129 SQELIGA
-136 VVDSAIVDVEAV
+136 VVDSAIVDVQAV

-159 AKFAGIALAL
+159 AKFASITLAL
-169 TLVIGGALIIW
+169 TLVISGALIIW

-205 LVVEPGD
+205 LIVEPGD
-212 IRIAKGETVTIS
+212 TRIAKGETVTIS
-224 LSANHKKLKRAEI
+224 VSAKNKKLKRAEI

-251 TLDFEGEDGTRQ
+251 TLDFEGDDGTKQ
-263 FSISFPAVEED
+263 FSISFPAVGED

-281 GSALTRY
+281 GLALTRY
-288 YEVTTVVPPAIG
+288 YKVTTVVPPAIG
-300 QIEVEYDYPDYT
+300 QIEVEYNYPDYT
-312 NLETKTAVTE
+312 NLETKTAITE

-336 TTTPTKG
+336 TTTPTKE
-343 IETARLVL
+343 IEMARLVL

-365 NLQWQFDLKPGVNGH
+365 SLQWQFDLKPGMNGH
-380 WKIELTDADGFTN
+380 WKIELTDAEGFTN
-393 QPLTY
+393 QPPTY

-458 PIELPKATRIVE
+458 PIELPTATRIAE
-470 TYVSSATLNLSKI
+470 TYVSNATLSLNKI
-483 KVNGNQRRLG
+483 KVNGIQRRLG

-508 PGVGLSEP
+508 PGEGVSEP

-546 AKQELEKA
+546 AKQDLEKA
-554 RNEMRRAEQELKRTD
+554 RDGMRRAEQELKRTD

-580 QFSENAENARKEL
+580 QFSENAENAQTEL
-593 DKVASSFDE
+593 DKVAASLDD
-602 SFLQEQADKARAIA
+602 SFLQEQADKAKAIA
-616 NEEVAQARETS
+616 NEEVAKARETS
-627 DLIPVTANKS
+627 DMIPVTDNKS
-637 ERLKKSQAARKQIE
+637 ERIEKSQKARKQIE
-651 EAIKGVDEIAKAMR
+651 EAIKGIDEIAEAMR
-665 EANEEFDMISKLN
+665 EASETFDMISELN
-678 DLANRQQEL
+678 DLATRQQEL

-697 EAQREAAINQAT
+697 KAQREAAIDQAT
-709 REFTK
+709 REFTQ

-720 AKEQMD
+720 ANQQMN
-726 QFRNQQEQVQQ
+726 QFRNQQEQVQE

-742 LQDNPEAL
+742 LQDNSEAL
-750 EEVLGAQQER
+750 EEVLGAQLER
-760 AEQLA
+760 AQQLA
-765 AAADALAEEQ
+765 AAADALAEKQ
-775 KDLKALNQEATQS
+775 KDLKALNEEATQS
-788 NEAKQDA
+788 NAAKQEA

-801 DHLQKEQ
+801 DHLQMEQ

-814 MQDQSEAAANKPQPP
+814 IQDQSEAAANKPQSP
-829 KSNASDPDTTPEEP
+829 KPNVSDPDTTPAER
-843 QENKPSEKLAKASDQ
+843 QENKPSEKLAEASNQ
-858 ASETAEQLANDN
+858 ASETAEQLANDD

-885 AEAAAASEASDAS
+885 AEAAASDA
-898 EAAEPSETDSSDP
+898 AAPSESSSSDP
-911 SSPEASPGEPEMA
+911 SSSEASPGEPEMA
-924 KASDQPAATEGNQPK
+924 EAGDQPAATEGNQPE
-939 VPHSPQP
+939 VSNPPLP
-946 SLSDLAQ
+946 SISDLAQ
-953 RQDALAEQI
+953 RQDAITEQI

-986 ALRAETNSLEETLQS
+986 ALRNETNSLEETLQS
-1001 LDQHNARSAADRA
+1001 LDQHSARSAADRA
-1014 EQALNQGANEAKDA
+1014 KQALNQGANEAKDA

-1033 NAEQI
+1033 NAEQM
-1038 QDQAQSNGQ
+1038 QDQAQSSGQ
-1047 LESGELSQPAQQAMQ
+1047 LESGELSQPAQLAMQ

-1099 DEGGQVA
+1099 DDGGQVA

-1149 KKLGAQ
+1149 RKLGAQ
-1155 GQNPGMADSDQPNSN
+1155 GQNQGMADSDQPNSN

-1193 DGSGIPPEL
+1193 DGSGIPSEL

-1228 TDLPA
+1228 TDLPV